1 MDQVERH
8 GGLAV
13 YLLAALSRSQVPID
27 RNGISETSLM
37 MLHRELP
44 AIEVRWAVDG
54 VAVAKDSTR
63 RKLRWLNEIWSSS
76 RVQD

>member
-8 GGLAV
+8 GDLAV
-13 YLLAALSRSQVPID
+13 HLLAALSRSQVPID
-27 RNGISETSLM
+27 RNGISGTRLM

-54 VAVAKDSTR
+54 VAVAKDTTR
-63 RKLRWLNEIWSSS
+63 RK
-76 RVQD
+76 